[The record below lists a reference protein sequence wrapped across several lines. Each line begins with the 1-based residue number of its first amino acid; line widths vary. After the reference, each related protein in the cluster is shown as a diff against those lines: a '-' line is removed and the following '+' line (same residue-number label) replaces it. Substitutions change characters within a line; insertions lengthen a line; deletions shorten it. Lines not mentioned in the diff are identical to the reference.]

1 MVRDCGFVILRTSA
15 LQISRAS
22 PVMFVTHPN
31 MQTQASHTSQVG
43 SQAHMQIQA
52 LEASLPCCA
61 LRTCSSTPTIVCN
74 RPLMYSGKRPR
85 LDAVPACWLWMCLNK
100 ARASGFPCSS
110 RSSSEPPFSMN
121 PLRLPSSSTSSSAP
135 SPPPGSP
142 STLFG
147 RTPLLKPC
155 RPSLRAASSRAA
167 VLCRMEVMS
176 RPGFLSRRGLSNWLR
191 VAPVTACCRLGP
203 QRLGPVW
210 SPVVARRSLEVDGFE
225 ASISRR
231 PPSRDVRRSCECIS
245 RSSSSC
251 RLPVSGEE

>member
-1 MVRDCGFVILRTSA
+1 MERFHVCTHECMYAPCMNACNVRTWSSCTTARMYLLRG
-15 LQISRAS
+15 
-22 PVMFVTHPN
+22 HPLY
-31 MQTQASHTSQVG
+31 M
-43 SQAHMQIQA
+43 
-52 LEASLPCCA
+52 
-61 LRTCSSTPTIVCN
+61 
-74 RPLMYSGKRPR
+74 
-85 LDAVPACWLWMCLNK
+85 
-100 ARASGFPCSS
+100 
-110 RSSSEPPFSMN
+110 
-121 PLRLPSSSTSSSAP
+121 
-135 SPPPGSP
+135 
-142 STLFG
+142 
-147 RTPLLKPC
+147 PC